1 MRPAG
6 VPVSVRDTFV
16 VCGLFV
22 CSSMLQ
28 ACEDRSFAFFVAG
41 YCVVVVAFGV
51 STKVVPPYREK
62 KEHGNR

>member
-1 MRPAG
+1 M
-6 VPVSVRDTFV
+6 SVRDTFV

-51 STKVVPPYREK
+51 STKVVPP
-62 KEHGNR
+62 